1 MILGPTFKDGESVS
15 LETAFPTGHGR
26 YGKGTE
32 YHAFNLALN
41 TWQLHYL
48 RLTNQLNDDNMDL
61 KKRVFERMNEEY
73 TAVMRRFTSQGSWR
87 NWDRSAPSVW
97 LSAWCIRVLKAVSFQ
112 DWEDFIYIDEKVF
125 GNAVMWLLNYQNS
138 EGAFVEASDVDTP
151 LHYAMRVSMM
161 AGNSSD
167 HVALTAHVLIALDGA
182 AELLTGHVKVSF
194 IVLAKLQ
201 IYAFFQQYC
210 STGRQRAIRY
220 LEKQLYRIND
230 PYEVAI
236 VTYALARVS
245 DF

>member
-1 MILGPTFKDGESVS
+1 MSKYFRRDVL
-15 LETAFPTGHGR
+15 
-26 YGKGTE
+26 
-32 YHAFNLALN
+32 
-41 TWQLHYL
+41 WQ
-48 RLTNQLNDDNMDL
+48 
-61 KKRVFERMNEEY
+61 F
-73 TAVMRRFTSQGSWR
+73 F
-87 NWDRSAPSVW
+87 
-97 LSAWCIRVLKAVSFQ
+97 
-112 DWEDFIYIDEKVF
+112 
-125 GNAVMWLLNYQNS
+125 
-138 EGAFVEASDVDTP
+138 
-151 LHYAMRVSMM
+151 
-161 AGNSSD
+161 SD

>member
-1 MILGPTFKDGESVS
+1 
-15 LETAFPTGHGR
+15 
-26 YGKGTE
+26 
-32 YHAFNLALN
+32 
-41 TWQLHYL
+41 
-48 RLTNQLNDDNMDL
+48 MDL
-61 KKRVFERMNEEY
+61 KKRVFEKMNEEY
-73 TAVMRRFTSQGSWR
+73 TAVMRRFTSQGSWK

-138 EGAFVEASDVDTP
+138 EGAFIEASDVDTP
-151 LHYAMRVSMM
+151 LHYAMRASMS
-161 AGNSSD
+161 ATNISD
-167 HVALTAHVLIALDGA
+167 HVALTAHVLIALDA
-182 AELLTGHVKVSF
+182 AAPLLTGHVKV
-194 IVLAKLQ
+194 KLSPLFQ
-201 IYAFFQQYC
+201 IIYLSILQQYC

-245 DF
+245 